1 LAERKTAN
9 FLIFSISVMK
19 IKRYEAIEIPIP
31 NGSTLTRFYAPDQ
44 PQLRSAKIQAIQ
56 IYTPT
61 VISKTP
67 LTGSTPATLA
77 DIKQATLTLYQG
89 DLQIIFSL
97 PLLAFNNIQDLTSP
111 SVWELPEMND
121 IDISWTKSYISLATA
136 AGTTN
141 VAFSLGIY
149 YYL

>member
-1 LAERKTAN
+1 
-9 FLIFSISVMK
+9 MK
-19 IKRYEAIEIPIP
+19 IKRFESVEISIP
-31 NGSTLTRFYAPDQ
+31 TSSTLTKFYFSDQ
-44 PQLRSAKIQAIQ
+44 PQLRQAKIQGIQ
-56 IYTPT
+56 VYTPT
-61 VISKTP
+61 AITKTP

-89 DLQIIFSL
+89 DLQIIYNL
-97 PLLAFNNIQDLTSP
+97 PLIAFNNIQDLTSP

-121 IDISWTKSYISLATA
+121 IDISWTKSYITLAAA

-141 VAFSLGIY
+141 VAFSFGIY

>member
-1 LAERKTAN
+1 
-9 FLIFSISVMK
+9 MK
-19 IKRYEAIEIPIP
+19 IKRFEAVEIPVP
-31 NGSTLTRFYAPDQ
+31 TSSTLTRFYFPDQ
-44 PQLRSAKIQAIQ
+44 PQLRNAKIQGIQ
-56 IYTPT
+56 VYTPT
-61 VISKTP
+61 AITKTP

-77 DIKQATLTLYQG
+77 DIKQATITLYQG

-121 IDISWTKSYISLATA
+121 IDISWTKSFITLATA

-141 VAFSLGIY
+141 VAFSFGIY

>member
-1 LAERKTAN
+1 
-9 FLIFSISVMK
+9 MK
-19 IKRYEAIEIPIP
+19 IKRFEAVEIPVP
-31 NGSTLTRFYAPDQ
+31 TSSTLTRFYFPDQ
-44 PQLRSAKIQAIQ
+44 PQLRNAKIQGIQ
-56 IYTPT
+56 VYTPT
-61 VISKTP
+61 AITKTP

-77 DIKQATLTLYQG
+77 DIKQATITLYQG

-97 PLLAFNNIQDLTSP
+97 PLIAFNNIQDLTSP

-121 IDISWTKSYISLATA
+121 IDISWTKSFITLATA

-141 VAFSLGIY
+141 VAFSFGIY

>member
-1 LAERKTAN
+1 
-9 FLIFSISVMK
+9 MK
-19 IKRYEAIEIPIP
+19 IKRFEAVEVPVP
-31 NGSTLTRFYAPDQ
+31 SGSTLTRFYFPDL
-44 PQLRSAKIQAIQ
+44 PQLRNAKIQGVQ
-56 IYTPT
+56 VYTPT
-61 VISKTP
+61 AITKTP

-89 DLQIIFSL
+89 DLQIIFNL
-97 PLLAFNNIQDLTSP
+97 PLIGLNNIQDLTSP

-121 IDISWTKSYISLATA
+121 IDISWTKSFISLATA

-141 VAFSLGIY
+141 VAFSFGIY